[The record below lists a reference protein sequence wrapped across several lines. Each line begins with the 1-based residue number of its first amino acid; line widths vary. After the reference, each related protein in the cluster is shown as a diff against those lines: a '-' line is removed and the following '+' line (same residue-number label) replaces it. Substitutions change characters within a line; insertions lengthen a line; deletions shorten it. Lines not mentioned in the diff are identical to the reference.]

1 MTKDRLSEYS
11 DLKAEVLQLEMEIKY
26 LYESCIAS
34 PMGSFGDESLRSVGS
49 VSDPTGLF
57 AERAAKLYTKLL
69 MKKYELVVL
78 LEEIEDAI
86 DKLEPIH
93 RRLIR
98 EYYINGLKWE
108 QVCDKIGYAWAQT
121 HRLHRE
127 ALSRLVCVG
136 KIS

>member
-1 MTKDRLSEYS
+1 MTKERLNEYL
-11 DLKAEVLQLEMEIKY
+11 DLKAEALQLEDELKY

-34 PMGSFGDESLRSVGS
+34 PMGSLGDEFGARKGGS

-57 AERAAKLYTKLL
+57 AEKAARLYTKLL

-127 ALSRLVCVG
+127 ALRRLMCVG
-136 KIS
+136 